1 MVSYEMKSPL
11 VLLWSMIAVI
21 VIGFGT
27 LLTLCVIDAEKKKYT
42 VFFSVTM
49 IEQMVFLAMFGIVIS
64 LFEFSMSLFV
74 AYIGL
79 RAEMKKREVENMIL
93 VCAGIVMKM
102 SQGDETS
109 NNAYDEVNKNMKELL
124 RLRIEELKSKNDVTK
139 PEPSCAGSAD
149 SMENNAVKAKEEI
162 SPVSESSSSRSAAFT
177 QSD

>member
-1 MVSYEMKSPL
+1 MPSYEWKSPF
-11 VLLWSMIAVI
+11 VLFWSMIAVI
-21 VIGFGT
+21 AIGFGT
-27 LLTLCVIDAEKKKYT
+27 LLSLSVVDTEKKQHT
-42 VFFSVTM
+42 VLFSVMM
-49 IEQMVFLAMFGIVIS
+49 IEQMVYLAMFGIVVA
-64 LFEFSMSLFV
+64 LFEFAMSLFV
-74 AYIGL
+74 SYIGL
-79 RAEMKKREVENMIL
+79 RAEMHNREVENMML
-93 VCAGIVMKM
+93 VCAGVVMKL

-124 RLRIEELKSKNDVTK
+124 KLRIEELKSKNDVTK

>member
-1 MVSYEMKSPL
+1 
-11 VLLWSMIAVI
+11 MIAVI

-27 LLTLCVIDAEKKKYT
+27 LLTLCMVDASKRYTT
-42 VFFSVTM
+42 VFFSAMM
-49 IEQMVFLAMFGIVIS
+49 IENMVFLAMFGIIIS
-64 LFEFSMSLFV
+64 MFEFSMSLFV

-79 RAEMKKREVENMIL
+79 RTEMHNREVENMML

-139 PEPSCAGSAD
+139 PEPSCAGSVD

>member
-1 MVSYEMKSPL
+1 MKSPL

-27 LLTLCVIDAEKKKYT
+27 LLTLCLVDASKRYTT
-42 VFFSVTM
+42 VFFSAMM
-49 IEQMVFLAMFGIVIS
+49 IEQMVFLAMFGIIIS

-79 RAEMKKREVENMIL
+79 RAEMKKREVENMML

-109 NNAYDEVNKNMKELL
+109 NNANDEVNKNMKELL
-124 RLRIEELKSKNDVTK
+124 RLRIEELKSKNDVMK

>member
-27 LLTLCVIDAEKKKYT
+27 LLTLCVVDASKKQYT

-49 IEQMVFLAMFGIVIS
+49 IEQMVFLAMFGIIIS

-79 RAEMKKREVENMIL
+79 RAEMKKREVENMML

-124 RLRIEELKSKNDVTK
+124 RLRIEELKSKNDITK

>member
-1 MVSYEMKSPL
+1 MKSPL

-27 LLTLCVIDAEKKKYT
+27 LLTLCVVDASKKHTT
-42 VFFSVTM
+42 VFFSVMM
-49 IEQMVFLAMFGIVIS
+49 IEQMVFLAMFGIIIS

-79 RAEMKKREVENMIL
+79 RAEMKKREVENMML